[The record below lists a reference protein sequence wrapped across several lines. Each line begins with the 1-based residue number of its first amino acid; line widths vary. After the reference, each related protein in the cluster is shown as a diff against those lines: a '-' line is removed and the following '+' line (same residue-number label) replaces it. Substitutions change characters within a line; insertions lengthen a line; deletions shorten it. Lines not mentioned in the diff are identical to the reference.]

1 MPAAITAATS
11 EPKAGRAFGRF
22 ELRRKLGEGGQAVVW
37 LGFDQRLQ
45 REVAVKLMRSES
57 GADPLAVGE
66 WLREARSVSRLT
78 HPNIVPIFEADVL
91 EQQAYLVYEYVKG
104 PTLAQLLKSRGAL
117 PVPEAVALLLGV
129 LDALHEAH
137 IAGVVHRDLK
147 PSNVLV
153 SEAGRARVMDFGIAA
168 HLQDAHGAEGLVVGT
183 PGYMSPEAARGEPP
197 TAAMDVFSVGVML
210 VEALAGHRL
219 IADRDPQRAMN
230 RVMTEDLTLPDTL
243 SSAVDDALR
252 VVLRRALAR
261 DPARRY
267 AAAAGFRDALRAW
280 LKPEPIEAD
289 AGGPAHRTGK
299 DNGTLDFLLRRMRH
313 KADFPALSDSVARI
327 QRIANSDNGSLQSLT
342 SEILQDVALTNKLL
356 RLVNTASF
364 STAAGSIST
373 VSRAITMVGF
383 AGIRN
388 LAMSLVLLENM
399 HDKTHANQ
407 LKEEFLR
414 SLLAGMVASELGMNS
429 LDSEE
434 AFIGAMF
441 QNLGRLLTEYYF
453 PEEACQVRG
462 LMADRPDSGAAPMT
476 ESTASVHVLGVSF
489 ETLGIGVANTWSL
502 PAGLQAC
509 MRRPT
514 AEVPTREPR
523 EPGER
528 LRWLTLA
535 ANQIADTLLVTEP
548 DKADA
553 KVAAIAQRYSR
564 SLSLDA
570 DVIESA
576 AGMARTKLAQMVK
589 SMNMQV
595 APSSVARRLFTAPVP
610 SDADDGSAGAATS
623 PATAPLTAPLH
634 VTATLKIVKP
644 GSAAE
649 TLAEGVQAITD
660 MMVEDCRVNEVLRS
674 IVDTIHRALRFQRVI
689 FCLRDL
695 KTDSMNG
702 RFGVGDGADA
712 ISAAFRVPLNL
723 RADLFA
729 AVCVKG
735 ADIMIADA
743 KVAHIASRLPAWYRK
758 TVDAPSFLL
767 LPALK
772 NGAPF
777 ALIYG
782 DTSKAGEVTIGERE
796 FSLLRTLR
804 NQAVMAFKQAT

>member
-1 MPAAITAATS
+1 MSAVRTAEPS
-11 EPKAGRAFGRF
+11 EPKARRVFGRF
-22 ELRRKLGEGGQAVVW
+22 ELRQKLGEGGQAVVW

-45 REVAVKLMRSES
+45 REVAVKLMRSDAA
-57 GADPLAVGE
+57 ADPLAVGE

-78 HPNIVPIFEADVL
+78 HPNIVPVFEADVHDS
-91 EQQAYLVYEYVKG
+91 QAYLVYEYVKG
-104 PTLAQLLKSRGAL
+104 PTLAQLVKSRGAL
-117 PVPEAVALLLGV
+117 PVHEAVALMLGV

-137 IAGVVHRDLK
+137 TAGVVHRDLK

-168 HLQDAHGAEGLVVGT
+168 HVHDARGNDERTVGT
-183 PGYMSPEAARGEPP
+183 PGYMSPEATRGEAA
-197 TAAMDVFSVGVML
+197 TGAMDVFSVGLML
-210 VEALAGHRL
+210 VEVLAGQRL
-219 IADRDPQRAMN
+219 ITERDPQRAMH
-230 RVMTEDLTLPDTL
+230 RVAHEDLALPASL

-252 VVLRRALAR
+252 IVLRRALER

-267 AAAAGFRDALRAW
+267 ATAADFRDALRAW
-280 LKPEPIEAD
+280 LKPDPID
-289 AGGPAHRTGK
+289 AESGVTPPRTGK

-327 QRIANSDNGSLQSLT
+327 QRIANSDNDSLQNLT

-364 STAAGSIST
+364 SSAAGSIST

-429 LDSEE
+429 VEAEE

-453 PEEACQVRG
+453 PEEASQVRG
-462 LMADRPDSGAAPMT
+462 LMADKPDSGAAPIT
-476 ESTASVHVLGVSF
+476 EVAASVRVLGVSF
-489 ETLGIGVANTWSL
+489 EQLGIGVANVWSL
-502 PAGLQAC
+502 PAGLQNC
-509 MRRPT
+509 MRKPAT
-514 AEVPTREPR
+514 EVPTRASR
-523 EPGER
+523 EPAER

-535 ANQIADTLLVTEP
+535 ANQIADTLLVSEP

-553 KVAAIAQRYSR
+553 KIAAIAHRYSR
-564 SLSLDA
+564 SLSLEA
-570 DVIESA
+570 TVIESA
-576 AGMARTKLAQMVK
+576 AAVARTKLAQMVT

-595 APSSVARRLFTAPVP
+595 APSSVARRLFTAPIAVAG
-610 SDADDGSAGAATS
+610 DAAHDATL
-623 PATAPLTAPLH
+623 PATAPLTAPPA
-634 VTATLKIVKP
+634 VTATLKLVKP
-644 GSAAE
+644 GSAVE
-649 TLAEGVQAITD
+649 ILAEGIQAITD
-660 MMVEDCRVNEVLRS
+660 MMVEDSRLNEVLRA
-674 IVDTIHRALRFQRVI
+674 IVDTIHRALRFQRVV

-695 KTDSMNG
+695 KTDSMTG

-712 ISAAFRVPLNL
+712 VSAAFRAPLKLHN
-723 RADLFA
+723 DLFA
-729 AVCVKG
+729 AVCTKG

-743 KVAHIASRLPAWYRK
+743 KVAHIASRLPDWYRK
-758 TVDAPSFLL
+758 TVDAPAFLL
-767 LPALK
+767 LPAMK

-777 ALIYG
+777 ALIYA
-782 DTSKAGEVTIGERE
+782 DTATAHTVTIGERE

-804 NQAVMAFKQAT
+804 NQALMAFKQAT